1 MTDDPSRKQDRA
13 WRRAHGLTGFRQ
25 VRPGVYERQVM
36 DQRLRKGILRGLP
49 PDSLVMMLVQG
60 DDPLGLYGERR
71 RALVWRN
78 MSLAK
83 RPSRVTGNLPIIR
96 SQVRHNPWMLPQDML
111 SVWDRRVRDAQN
123 VLRHPRRWLIRVV
136 PRS

>member
-83 RPSRVTGNLPIIR
+83 RPSRVL
-96 SQVRHNPWMLPQDML
+96 LL
-111 SVWDRRVRDAQN
+111 DALQPAD
-123 VLRHPRRWLIRVV
+123 PRRFAKARAKAEFVRIAAARHRVV
-136 PRS
+136 SCPHRDDATVSAGM